1 MGAKVDA
8 ETQKMPLHMWL
19 YPWLTW
25 AGILIIVGVLVA
37 IFLRPDHRMGVTAIA
52 GLAVIVPVAA
62 SVSRLRRVP

>member
-1 MGAKVDA
+1 
-8 ETQKMPLHMWL
+8 MWL